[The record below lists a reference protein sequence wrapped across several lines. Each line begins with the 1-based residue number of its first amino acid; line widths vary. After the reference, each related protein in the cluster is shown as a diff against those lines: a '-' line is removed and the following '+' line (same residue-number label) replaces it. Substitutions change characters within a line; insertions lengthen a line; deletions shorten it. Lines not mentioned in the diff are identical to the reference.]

1 MMTAHQVTKD
11 NKTMKEENGLTIG
24 QVSDYEIR
32 IAGKLDPSWSDWFDG
47 LKITY
52 QNDETLLV
60 GVIADQAALL
70 GILTKIGR
78 LNLTL
83 LSVNILENR
92 DG

>member
-1 MMTAHQVTKD
+1 MTAHQVIKD
-11 NKTMKEENGLTIG
+11 NKIMKEEFGLTIG
-24 QVSDYEIR
+24 QVSEYEIR
-32 IAGKLDPSWSDWFDG
+32 IAGQLDPSWSDWFDG
-47 LKITY
+47 LMITY
-52 QNDETLLV
+52 QNDETMLV
-60 GVIADQAALL
+60 GSVPDQAALL

>member
-1 MMTAHQVTKD
+1 MTTHQVTKD

-47 LKITY
+47 LMITY

-60 GVIADQAALL
+60 GPVPDQAALL

-78 LNLTL
+78 LNLNL
-83 LSVNILENR
+83 ISVNILEN
-92 DG
+92 